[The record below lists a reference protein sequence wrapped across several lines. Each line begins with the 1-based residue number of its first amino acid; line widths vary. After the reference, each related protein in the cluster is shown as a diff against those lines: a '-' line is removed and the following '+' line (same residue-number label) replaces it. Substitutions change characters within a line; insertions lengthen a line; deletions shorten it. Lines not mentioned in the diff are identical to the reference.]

1 MCMCMCMHVHVSVRR
16 VESKGYLASYL
27 TSDFIVRPVPPD
39 HLVGWD
45 HVLILVEVGK
55 GDM

>member
-1 MCMCMCMHVHVSVRR
+1 MSVSVMVVRSR
-16 VESKGYLASYL
+16 GYLAIYL
-27 TSDFIVRPVPPD
+27 TSDVAVRPVPPD